1 MNPTRVLPGSGFACV
16 LTRMCDCCVQ
26 GVCDGMTYAEIAHK
40 FPEDYE
46 ARKRD
51 KLRYR
56 CVSKGSV
63 VLAHKWVDTIVASL
77 KGVRAVPKPP
87 NTLLGQIPY

>member
-1 MNPTRVLPGSGFACV
+1 
-16 LTRMCDCCVQ
+16 
-26 GVCDGMTYAEIAHK
+26 MTYAEIAQK

-56 CVSKGSV
+56 CEW
-63 VLAHKWVDTIVASL
+63 AVAAAESGL
-77 KGVRAVPKPP
+77 
-87 NTLLGQIPY
+87 

>member
-1 MNPTRVLPGSGFACV
+1 LSVNTAAALPPP
-16 LTRMCDCCVQ
+16 Q
-26 GVCDGMTYAEIAHK
+26 GVCDGMTYAEIAQK

-56 CVSKGSV
+56 
-63 VLAHKWVDTIVASL
+63 
-77 KGVRAVPKPP
+77 
-87 NTLLGQIPY
+87 